1 MPRSR
6 EEKELIQNVME
17 EFEKE
22 KNHFKRQ
29 ISIQALPKD
38 AAAQNY
44 SNVAKRTAL
53 TLKVEMGCGK
63 IEEQQFN
70 SKSRIINYKRKF
82 RAS

>member
-1 MPRSR
+1 MPKPRSL

-38 AAAQNY
+38 AAPLNY

-53 TLKVEMGCGK
+53 TLKVCHLY
-63 IEEQQFN
+63 N
-70 SKSRIINYKRKF
+70 SLKWVVEKLKSNDLTQNQE
-82 RAS
+82 S